1 MTDYKVCDLVLR
13 SNIPLPELP
22 ATEGVPSCTF
32 ELVSL
37 PSKEP
42 QEVLWF
48 HEWRLPDG
56 RPWVFFGRRGSEYF
70 LRFPE
75 LAEFRISGD
84 GGTISCVPVVDGD
97 EATIRHLLL
106 DQVIPMM
113 LSLKERLVLH
123 AGAVATKA
131 GAIAFLGRSGR
142 GKSTLTAG
150 FSRRGIPLVTD
161 DCLLLRIDDEGYS
174 AIPSYPGA
182 RLWDDV
188 IPSLFEKEPAV
199 TRVATYNEKKRISL
213 QEGQLRFCGD
223 PIPLKNIYSLGLPEE
238 ASGSHSV
245 LIRRLPPREA
255 FMELVQ
261 HAYFLDFTDRGRLQ
275 EKFESIAGLSA
286 RYPVYRLAY
295 RHDLSQLSAV
305 QEAILRHAEN
315 PSD

>member
-1 MTDYKVCDLVLR
+1 
-13 SNIPLPELP
+13 
-22 ATEGVPSCTF
+22 
-32 ELVSL
+32 
-37 PSKEP
+37 
-42 QEVLWF
+42 
-48 HEWRLPDG
+48 
-56 RPWVFFGRRGSEYF
+56 
-70 LRFPE
+70 
-75 LAEFRISGD
+75 
-84 GGTISCVPVVDGD
+84 
-97 EATIRHLLL
+97 
-106 DQVIPMM
+106 
-113 LSLKERLVLH
+113 
-123 AGAVATKA
+123 
-131 GAIAFLGRSGR
+131 
-142 GKSTLTAG
+142 
-150 FSRRGIPLVTD
+150 
-161 DCLLLRIDDEGYS
+161 
-174 AIPSYPGA
+174 
-182 RLWDDV
+182 V